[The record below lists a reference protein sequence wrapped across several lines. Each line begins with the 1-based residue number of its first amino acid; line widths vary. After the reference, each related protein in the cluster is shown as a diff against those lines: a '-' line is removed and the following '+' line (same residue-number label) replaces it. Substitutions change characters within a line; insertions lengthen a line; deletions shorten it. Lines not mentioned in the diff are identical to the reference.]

1 MAAPITTATPS
12 PRTTTPKPPS
22 SPSPHHHPAATPPRC
37 HAIPIIII
45 IIPSPSSCHHHRD
58 IIPPPP
64 PGGGMSVTLPDIF
77 PLRHIFWGVTYMA
90 KIQEVISNV
99 ADNFGP
105 IFDTEPLQ
113 KVHNTNDDYNVFS
126 NVRQHLKQP
135 KFVNDTYLVE
145 QGYPN
150 MTSDS
155 SDMSGRG

>member
-64 PGGGMSVTLPDIF
+64 PGGMSGIVLTPQ
-77 PLRHIFWGVTYMA
+77 GVLFRWTTATMGVVGVARNRKPGDSRERVFVSLGLHSNKGAYGF
-90 KIQEVISNV
+90 VISTKEGALGLKPPQHHLGCV
-99 ADNFGP
+99 WFG
-105 IFDTEPLQ
+105 L
-113 KVHNTNDDYNVFS
+113 
-126 NVRQHLKQP
+126 
-135 KFVNDTYLVE
+135 
-145 QGYPN
+145 
-150 MTSDS
+150 
-155 SDMSGRG
+155 